1 MTNDEMKANRYL
13 RWHNARQKV
22 AWIKEHLAE
31 GRTVCI
37 TTYTKQTRYTAKH
50 ADMFR
55 ATKSGSYVQSG
66 KTWLC
71 FDGSK
76 VSAH

>member
-22 AWIKEHLAE
+22 AWIKTHLAA
-31 GRTVCI
+31 GRTVCV

-55 ATKSGSYVQSG
+55 ATKSGAYVQSG
-66 KTWLC
+66 KNWLC